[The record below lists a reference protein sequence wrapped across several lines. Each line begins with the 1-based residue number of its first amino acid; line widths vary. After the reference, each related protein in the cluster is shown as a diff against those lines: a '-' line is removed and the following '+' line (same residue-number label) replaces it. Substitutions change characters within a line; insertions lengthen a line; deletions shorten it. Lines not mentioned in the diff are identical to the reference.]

1 MIGNLSDRIHQIEE
15 REKELKSSPYNSAS
29 LIRELYELKRTVYTL
44 PENEFQKRLDKTKP
58 DIFCFKR

>member
-29 LIRELYELKRTVYTL
+29 VIREVYELKRTVYTL
-44 PENEFQKRLDKTKP
+44 PENEF
-58 DIFCFKR
+58 